1 MSQDQNEQNGRS
13 RLVLAVPVL
22 IGVILACAVFASASS
37 LIYLATVTAWRDR
50 TSWVLPVCLD
60 ALGILAGVVWLW
72 HIFPAPAR
80 AYGRK
85 VVIGVVACSVAGNA
99 LAHAI
104 EWGWLR
110 PNLALVMA
118 VGSVP
123 PIVVAVALHL
133 GTLVLAPVPGRRARK
148 RSVPAESTR
157 TDTGSRTAA
166 STEPTGSGSGSGV
179 GSGSRTSTGAAR
191 RNGTAGRTRPPK
203 VTVNDITVRQV
214 QDLDA
219 QHLAENGKGLKRD
232 DVQKLMRCSAAVA
245 GDLLREAR
253 KAAA

>member
-1 MSQDQNEQNGRS
+1 MNQDPNEQNGRS

-85 VVIGVVACSVAGNA
+85 VVIGVVVCSVAGNA

-123 PIVVAVALHL
+123 PVVVAVALHL

-148 RSVPAESTR
+148 RPVPAEVTG
-157 TDTGSRTAA
+157 TAAGTGTADTGTQNSTDAGTGTKATGTADRSRTGG
-166 STEPTGSGSGSGV
+166 T
-179 GSGSRTSTGAAR
+179 R
-191 RNGTAGRTRPPK
+191 RPK

-214 QDLDA
+214 RDLDEKYR
-219 QHLAENGKGLKRD
+219 AEHGKGLNRNQ
-232 DVQKLMRCSAAVA
+232 VREAMRCSAAVA

-253 KAAA
+253 KVAA